1 MSVNNQEYWL
11 TDPILSPK
19 IKDFT
24 PEHSVSVSQR
34 CPPWAFGRI
43 VAFFVGEDMRENAQ
57 AYIDMM
63 NSRGEGNDR

>member
-1 MSVNNQEYWL
+1 MTKETNYWL
-11 TDPILSPK
+11 TDPSLSPK

-24 PEHSVSVSQR
+24 PEHSVSVSMR

-43 VAFFVGEDMRENAQ
+43 IAFFVGEDKEEMAQ

-63 NSRGEGNDR
+63 NKRYEHDK